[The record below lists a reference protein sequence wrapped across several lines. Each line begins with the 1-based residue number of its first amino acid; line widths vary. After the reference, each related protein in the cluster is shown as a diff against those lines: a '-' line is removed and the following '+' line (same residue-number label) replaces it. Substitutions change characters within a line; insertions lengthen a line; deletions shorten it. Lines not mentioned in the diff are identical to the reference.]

1 MTADWQILLSDGSK
15 LDVPP
20 TSGHLLAAQQE
31 PYKKEE
37 EKKKRKKK
45 EKKKKKEEEE
55 EERGKSLYLIEKYGE
70 FSGGKDRR
78 TGH

>member
-20 TSGHLLAAQQE
+20 TSRHLLAAQQE

-37 EKKKRKKK
+37 EKKKKKEEKKK
-45 EKKKKKEEEE
+45 EKKEE